1 MSDKQQGETIVIV
14 ARFINEQQN
23 YYDGHVLLLKEGAT
37 RILYLRTFLLSISWT
52 SRVMPNMR
60 TYQGKSSWPT
70 CPIRNFSKIKKLLIE
85 GSSFTLGKRCIC
97 MIRAT
102 YSCWLDWLLLCVLI
116 NQCGVFSPAVC
127 VTSFMGNAHKKSV
140 WCRLPSLSRGK
151 SDEIF
156 IANKT
161 DRWLPVPKSRR
172 RDIVGINPPV
182 RIEILWN
189 CGFCVHRFSQ
199 RPSLLLNLCTYCMY
213 ILPHEII

>member
-1 MSDKQQGETIVIV
+1 MKWVTNNRERDYCH
-14 ARFINEQQN
+14 RFINEQQN

-37 RILYLRTFLLSISWT
+37 YSSYFIRENFCYPSRT
-52 SRVMPNMR
+52 SRVIPNIKV
-60 TYQGKSSWPT
+60 QAAGLPHPEFKS
-70 CPIRNFSKIKKLLIE
+70 LLIE
-85 GSSFTLGKRCIC
+85 ERKKVAYVWSE
-97 MIRAT
+97 
-102 YSCWLDWLLLCVLI
+102 LLIAAGRIDCCYAYWSTNAGCSVQRCVLHHLWEI
-116 NQCGVFSPAVC
+116 HTRSPLGVVSP
-127 VTSFMGNAHKKSV
+127 
-140 WCRLPSLSRGK
+140 LSRGK

-161 DRWLPVPKSRR
+161 DRWLPVPKSRRRR

-199 RPSLLLNLCTYCMY
+199 RPSLLNLCTYCMY